1 MPLQL
6 DIVTPEGVTFSGQV
20 QNVVI
25 PSTDGELGILPD
37 HVGLVVQ
44 IEPGELAME
53 HDGRTTHLAVGSGFV
68 EVASNKVS
76 VLTDMAIN
84 EDDIDEDAAEAA
96 MRRAEAAMR
105 EEKLQ
110 GEEHATVQAS
120 LQKSLAQLKV
130 KRRRGA

>member
-6 DIVTPEGVTFSGQV
+6 DIVTPEGVTFSGKV
-20 QNVVI
+20 DSVVI
-25 PSTDGELGILPD
+25 PSLDGELGILPG

-44 IEPGELAME
+44 IEPGDLALAHE
-53 HDGRTTHLAVGSGFV
+53 GKTHHLAVGSGFV
-68 EVASNKVS
+68 EVAADKVS

-96 MRRAEAAMR
+96 MRRAEIAMR

-130 KRRRGA
+130 KRRRG